1 MLHIKSVLYKTAQNL
16 GKRGNIDDKMVFQES
31 KKIIQKSAPD
41 AEVLFYKNRILCVK
55 CINSIIANE
64 LFLNQENLRD
74 KINSFLNKKVIKR
87 IIIKT

>member
-1 MLHIKSVLYKTAQNL
+1 MFHIKSVLYRTAQNL
-16 GKRGNIDDKMVFQES
+16 GKVSNIDDKMVFQES

-41 AEVLFYKNRILCVK
+41 AEVLFYKNRILGIKCV
-55 CINSIIANE
+55 NSIIANE
-64 LFLNQENLRD
+64 LFLNQESLKE